1 MLTSKD
7 IKHESLAYG
16 RAIVDTYTHPAT
28 GWRLKVQTRHAGG
41 VYTTTM
47 SEVIS
52 DGTMEYPAPNGINK
66 QVYSIKGARYSDK
79 ALRGAHKSGEVL
91 AMVAYGE
98 HIGAR

>member
-1 MLTSKD
+1 
-7 IKHESLAYG
+7 
-16 RAIVDTYTHPAT
+16 
-28 GWRLKVQTRHAGG
+28 
-41 VYTTTM
+41 
-47 SEVIS
+47 
-52 DGTMEYPAPNGINK
+52 MEYPAPNGINK

>member
-7 IKHESLAYG
+7 IKHESLTYG
-16 RAIVDTYTHPAT
+16 RAIVDTYTAPN

-41 VYTTTM
+41 VYSTVI
-47 SEVIS
+47 SEVTS